1 MDSKL
6 VKKYLVCY
14 GTKNFDESR
23 KTHIATAKK
32 HGIDEIYKYT
42 EKDLYK
48 TDYYKQNKQTL
59 KSKRGAGYCLWNPY
73 FILEILKKLEPG
85 SILLYCDCG
94 VEIIGDLNPLFNLSI
109 ENDIA
114 LFKVHGYLNKY
125 WTKRDTFVLMGPQNK
140 LYEDSEQVAGGYQLF
155 KVGPKSIDFVK
166 EWLDYCCELQILTDR
181 KSNSV
186 VSEIAGFRQHRHDQ
200 SVLSLLAVKYQLPV
214 YRDPA
219 QNGNIFW
226 NMYADT
232 CPYHQL
238 FYLHR
243 KRKID
248 LRTKREINIR
258 NCYLLIKRPLIG
270 KIF

>member
-6 VKKYLVCY
+6 IKKYLVCY

-23 KTHIATAKK
+23 KTLIATAKK
-32 HGIDEIYKYT
+32 HGIDEIYEYT

-48 TDYYKQNKQTL
+48 TDFYKQNKQTL
-59 KSKRGAGYCLWNPY
+59 KSRRGAGYWLWKPY
-73 FILEILKKLEPG
+73 FILETLRKLESG

-94 VEIIGDLNPLFNLSI
+94 VEIIGDLNLLFDLITNR
-109 ENDIA
+109 DIA
-114 LFKVHGYLNKY
+114 LFKVHEHLNKY
-125 WTKRDTFVLMGPQNK
+125 WTKRDTFVLMGLQDK
-140 LYEDSEQVAGGYQLF
+140 LYEDSEQVAGGYQLY

-166 EWLDYCCELQILTDR
+166 EWLDYCCEPQILTDR
-181 KSNSV
+181 KSISV

-200 SVLSLLAVKYQLPV
+200 SVLSLLALKCQIPV

-219 QNGNIFW
+219 QKGNIFW
-226 NMYADT
+226 NMYENT

-238 FYLHR
+238 FDLHR

-248 LRTKREINIR
+248 LRTKIEINIR
-258 NCYLLIKRPLIG
+258 NCFLKIKKRLIG